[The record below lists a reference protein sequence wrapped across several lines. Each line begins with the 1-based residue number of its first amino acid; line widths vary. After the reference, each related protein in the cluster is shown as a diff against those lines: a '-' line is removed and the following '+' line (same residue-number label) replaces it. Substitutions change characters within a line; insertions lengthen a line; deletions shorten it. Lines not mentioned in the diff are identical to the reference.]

1 MLGRVTP
8 RAAPM
13 SPDLRRH
20 ALIEATRPLLVE
32 HGRDLTTRTIAEAAG
47 VAEGT
52 IFRAFG
58 SKDELVDAAIAAAFD
73 PAEFLEAVDRIEM
86 TLPVRER
93 LLALVELLQR
103 RFVAVFALMRAVG
116 LVAPPRHDSAEAD
129 GIRAAMSA
137 RLVRLVAN
145 DADAF
150 RIPPEQVVHR
160 LRLLAFSGSHPEI
173 SDHQELT
180 PEEIV
185 ATVLDGVLVEKDGGR
200 C

>member
-1 MLGRVTP
+1 
-8 RAAPM
+8 M
-13 SPDLRRH
+13 SPDRRRD
-20 ALIEATRPLLVE
+20 ALIQATRPLLIE
-32 HGRDLTTRTIAEAAG
+32 HGRELTTRTIAAAAG

-73 PAEFLEAVDRIEM
+73 PTEFLDAVDRIDRA
-86 TLPVRER
+86 LPLRER
-93 LLALVELLQR
+93 LVELVDELQR

-129 GIRAAMSA
+129 EIRAAMSV
-137 RLVRLVAN
+137 RLVRLVEH

-150 RIPPEQVVHR
+150 VIPPEKVIHR

-173 SDHQELT
+173 SDHQPLT

-185 ATVLDGVLVEKDGGR
+185 ATVLDGVLAREGR
-200 C
+200 DQC

>member
-1 MLGRVTP
+1 MP
-8 RAAPM
+8 PE
-13 SPDLRRH
+13 LRRT

-32 HGRDLTTRTIAEAAG
+32 HGRDLTTRAIAEAAG

-73 PAEFLEAVDRIEM
+73 PTEFLEAVDRID
-86 TLPVRER
+86 TSLPVRER
-93 LLALVELLQR
+93 LVALVDLLQR

-116 LVAPPRHDSAEAD
+116 LVAPPHHDSAEAD
-129 GIRAAMSA
+129 EIRAALSA
-137 RLVRLVAN
+137 RLVRLVEH

-173 SDHQELT
+173 SDHQQLT

-185 ATVLDGVLVEKDGGR
+185 ATVLDGVLAGRGGAS